1 MKKFSF
7 VLAILVTIATPFK
20 SISQFSEIEVKN
32 LISQASEKE
41 LVIECSRML
50 QENFFHYADLITD
63 KLLKINP
70 ESANYK
76 YRKGFIELTMRQD
89 YLKAIELF
97 TAASGSIDKNYDMYS
112 VKEGAVP
119 ADVFYHLGRAHHLNE
134 DFAKAI
140 ENYNLFLTQTNKES
154 ELIEH
159 AEKRIHQCGIAKK
172 FMAMPKDVN
181 VENLGDSI
189 NTQYADF
196 SSNISLDGRALY
208 FTSRRPWE
216 DGASNGFKDPMLNHY
231 SEDIY
236 QASLADNDGWNS
248 PSRMDMCKPQF
259 NEASVS
265 VSIDERRVYTY
276 NDKKGNGDIYYSDLK
291 NGSFTPIAPIGK
303 SGINTE
309 TRWETHY
316 TVSPDGKNGVF
327 CFRQRKWLWEKRY
340 LLHGR

>member
-7 VLAILVTIATPFK
+7 VLALLAIIVLPFK

-41 LVIECSRML
+41 LVVECSRML

-89 YLKAIELF
+89 YLKAIDLF

-134 DFAKAI
+134 DFSKAI
-140 ENYNLFLTQTNKES
+140 ENYNLFLAQTSKES

-159 AEKRIHQCGIAKK
+159 TEKRIHQCVIAKK
-172 FMAMPKDVN
+172 LMAVPKDVN
-181 VENLGDSI
+181 VENLVD
-189 NTQYADF
+189 
-196 SSNISLDGRALY
+196 
-208 FTSRRPWE
+208 
-216 DGASNGFKDPMLNHY
+216 
-231 SEDIY
+231 
-236 QASLADNDGWNS
+236 
-248 PSRMDMCKPQF
+248 
-259 NEASVS
+259 
-265 VSIDERRVYTY
+265 
-276 NDKKGNGDIYYSDLK
+276 
-291 NGSFTPIAPIGK
+291 
-303 SGINTE
+303 
-309 TRWETHY
+309 
-316 TVSPDGKNGVF
+316 
-327 CFRQRKWLWEKRY
+327 
-340 LLHGR
+340 